1 MQFKRAIEDIER
13 TSLSPN
19 LVEINKHLKKTKDSL
34 DLR

>member
-1 MQFKRAIEDIER
+1 MQFKRAIEDIEK

-19 LVEINKHLKKTKDSL
+19 LAEVNRHLKKTKDML